1 MPFHLLLLLL
11 LLLAAAAPSAA
22 AYVDSPALPSPLAT
36 VQVRYRIPNMLRL
49 PRAPL
54 ALLILQYSTF
64 LTIFQDGLFASIQRV
79 SAMAL
84 TSEMFSDAW
93 RAAVSVSS
101 PPSICCGL
109 HKLAGKEG
117 DVVDVCAT
125 ITSAEQ
131 QDFRS
136 RCACIFLIDNR

>member
-1 MPFHLLLLLL
+1 LE
-11 LLLAAAAPSAA
+11 
-22 AYVDSPALPSPLAT
+22 
-36 VQVRYRIPNMLRL
+36 VRYSIPNQSRGCS
-49 PRAPL
+49 APL
-54 ALLILQYSTF
+54 TQLIRHKHSTF
-64 LTIFQDGLFASIQRV
+64 LTNFQDGLIAGIQSI

-93 RAAVSVSS
+93 RAAVSASS

-117 DVVDVCAT
+117 DVVDVCLT

>member
-1 MPFHLLLLLL
+1 
-11 LLLAAAAPSAA
+11 
-22 AYVDSPALPSPLAT
+22 
-36 VQVRYRIPNMLRL
+36 
-49 PRAPL
+49 
-54 ALLILQYSTF
+54 
-64 LTIFQDGLFASIQRV
+64 
-79 SAMAL
+79 MAL

-93 RAAVSVSS
+93 RAAVSASS

-117 DVVDVCAT
+117 DVVDVCLT